1 MFFFSYIGYLYLS
14 TMLAFIFHIFP
25 TGGSVEGKVPEKGLY
40 RAFFGFVYL
49 FFRDLYSFT
58 CLSYFMIAFH

>member
-1 MFFFSYIGYLYLS
+1 
-14 TMLAFIFHIFP
+14 MLAFIFHIFP